1 MLHFEESGCQKAMA
15 NITDEHLGS
24 AWAPGNSNVS
34 GIDFSADWLQSK
46 DLFLK
51 SELLFVIS
59 KTVEQLYAKIQEI
72 IKYTLQM
79 YY

>member
-1 MLHFEESGCQKAMA
+1 MA